1 MAQRPLIAQQA
12 PDFAPTGALQLLA
25 RRIELGL
32 CGLTAIELPLCIK
45 PRQSGGNLMHGLLG
59 VPCLIAEP
67 LGLAPSP
74 PSHTRDSA
82 RITPLP
88 LVPFHLGI
96 GLTRGFE
103 LPLGLFPLPLYDTFE
118 FAVGVKHVE
127 PHRHYRAGDGLGHL
141 ALRASGGIR
150 ALHPALKPLAYIGND
165 VLQARPV
172 GEHLAPT
179 LPAAI
184 RPPLACHPRHAMG
197 LHTPQTS

>member
-12 PDFAPTGALQLLA
+12 PDFAPTGSLQLLA
-25 RRIELGL
+25 RRVELGL

-45 PRQSGGNLMHGLLG
+45 PRQSGGNLLHGLLG

-67 LGLAPSP
+67 LGLAPRP
-74 PSHTRDSA
+74 PSHPRDSA

-103 LPLGLFPLPLYDTFE
+103 LPLGVFPLPLSDTFE
-118 FAVGVKHVE
+118 FAVGVKHVKT
-127 PHRHYRAGDGLGHL
+127 HRHYRAGDGLGHL

-150 ALHPALKPLAYIGND
+150 ELHPALKPLAPLGDD
-165 VLQARPV
+165 VLQARPA
-172 GEHLAPT
+172 GDPLAPT
-179 LPAAI
+179 LPAAV
-184 RPPLACHPRHAMG
+184 RTPLTRHPSHA
-197 LHTPQTS
+197 